1 MSFLDK
7 KGKLKAV
14 KFILPVIVWASVIF
28 TFSSFPTVS
37 TSNFYLWDF
46 LLKKSAHVIEYGI
59 LATRIYRAL
68 VNYEVKKDKAIL
80 VAIFL
85 AFLYGVTDEFH
96 QSFVPGRG
104 PKFTDT
110 LIDAFGGWL
119 FVYVFINKFRTK
131 LPNVLQSLFLRFGL

>member
-7 KGKLKAV
+7 KEWTKAS

-46 LLKKSAHVIEYGI
+46 LLKKSAHFVEYGI
-59 LATRIYRAL
+59 LATLIYRAL
-68 VNYEVKKDKAIL
+68 IN
-80 VAIFL
+80 
-85 AFLYGVTDEFH
+85 YGVKDRHAAITSVFIAFTYGLSDEFH

-104 PKFTDT
+104 PKFTDV
-110 LIDAFGGWL
+110 LIDTVGAWL
-119 FVYVFINKFRTK
+119 FVYVIISNVKS
-131 LPNVLQSLFLRFGL
+131 LPLSVRKIYSLLEIK

>member
-59 LATRIYRAL
+59 LATLIYRAL
-68 VNYEVKKDKAIL
+68 VNYEVKKDKATL

-110 LIDAFGGWL
+110 LIDAFGAWL
-119 FVYVFINKFRTK
+119 FVYLIINKIKYF
-131 LPNVLQSLFLRFGL
+131 PNSIINIYKRLKIV

>member
-59 LATRIYRAL
+59 LATLIYRAL